1 MFRDNEII
9 FLLGAGCSVEAE
21 IPHASAMISD
31 IESKIDKDDDW
42 KKFKDIYNLLK
53 SSVFYSRGIRGNF
66 GTSLNIEEL
75 VNLLNELVKRD
86 EATLFAFIGTWNPK
100 LIAIAGHDFKIIEE
114 FKNKILVQLKNW
126 INLKNYTKGKYY
138 EGFFKLQRELNFP
151 IRIFSLNYDLCLE
164 RSSEEK
170 EAIERGFDP
179 DNKTW
184 KWSRFEANPNE
195 SKILLYK
202 MHGSIDWERD
212 EKQGNLLKEVQG
224 NFDKPE
230 LIFGTNYKL
239 QYVDP
244 YLFYA
249 YEFRQYSL
257 DAKYIVTIG
266 YGFNDEHIN
275 GMIKQALQSDSTKK
289 VLSISFNTK
298 KDDIQSKLLF
308 ADPTYQQLISVDN
321 ISAKTFLEDASV
333 DKLKTA
339 LQITDEVLSQENALP
354 EFNPTETK

>member
-21 IPHASAMISD
+21 IPHATAMITD
-31 IESKIDKDDDW
+31 IEKKIETDEGWKDYRDL
-42 KKFKDIYNLLK
+42 FNLLK
-53 SSVFYSRGIRGNF
+53 SSVFYSRGIKGDFNN
-66 GTSLNIEEL
+66 GLNIEEL

-86 EATLFAFIGTWNPK
+86 DVTLFPFIGTWNPK
-100 LIAIAGHDFKIIEE
+100 LIAIAGHDFKIIKL
-114 FKNKILVQLKNW
+114 FRDKIVDQLKEW
-126 INLKNYTKGKYY
+126 INLKNYAKSRYY
-138 EGFFKLQRELNFP
+138 EGFFRLQGELNFP

-164 RSSEEK
+164 KATEER
-170 EAIERGFDP
+170 EAIERGFDSETG
-179 DNKTW
+179 TW

-212 EKQGNLLKEVQG
+212 QQHGNQLKEVQG
-224 NFDKPE
+224 NFDRPE

-249 YEFRQYSL
+249 YEFRQYTL
-257 DAKYIVTIG
+257 EAKFIVTIG

-275 GMIKQALQSDSTKK
+275 GMIRQALQSDTSKK
-289 VLSISFNTK
+289 VLSVSLRTNK
-298 KDDIQSKLLF
+298 EYIQSKLQF
-308 ADPTYQQLISVDN
+308 VDHDGSQ
-321 ISAKTFLEDASV
+321 IVALEDQSAKKFLDHINVEKLKGFLEITEAIQTQV
-333 DKLKTA
+333 D
-339 LQITDEVLSQENALP
+339 SLP
-354 EFNPTETK
+354 EFNPN